1 MKSLTIV
8 LILSIGS
15 NFLSAQRYGAINARL
30 DKILEERTVE
40 KGVIN
45 VNLEGKKF
53 IIVKSDNT
61 SVIKKIIQ
69 FEDNNKITIIEVSTD
84 VKTDTDTSKIYTG
97 DVVKNDNYI
106 SIRADKL
113 EGKAISLPYTYNFLL
128 QKKRNS
134 LYMVNINNNEKWLDT
149 NP

>member
-1 MKSLTIV
+1 MKSLTKV
-8 LILSIGS
+8 LILSIGT
-15 NFLSAQRYGAINARL
+15 NFFSAQRYGAINARL

-40 KGVIN
+40 KGVIDA
-45 VNLEGKKF
+45 NLEGKKF

-84 VKTDTDTSKIYTG
+84 AKTDTDTSKIYTG

-134 LYMVNINNNEKWLDT
+134 LYMVNINNNERWLDT
-149 NP
+149 NQ

>member
-1 MKSLTIV
+1 MKSLTKV
-8 LILSIGS
+8 LILSIGT

-40 KGVIN
+40 KGVIDA
-45 VNLEGKKF
+45 NLEGKKF

-84 VKTDTDTSKIYTG
+84 AKTDTDTSKIYTG
-97 DVVKNDNYI
+97 DMVKNDNYI

-134 LYMVNINNNEKWLDT
+134 LYMVNINNNERWLDT

>member
-1 MKSLTIV
+1 MKSLTKV
-8 LILSIGS
+8 LILSIGT

-40 KGVIN
+40 KGVIDA
-45 VNLEGKKF
+45 NLEGKKF

-84 VKTDTDTSKIYTG
+84 AKTDTDTSKIYTG

-134 LYMVNINNNEKWLDT
+134 LYMVNINNNERWLDT